1 MQQRAPPA
9 RVDDT
14 HLATGK
20 VAVKVPLRERL
31 AKGVA
36 HEEATPMRLAVHFG
50 RMVEHR
56 LVTVPRGGKDEL
68 AHREIAVVALVEHAI
83 RPSLKCEG

>member
-9 RVDDT
+9 RVDDA
-14 HLATGK
+14 HLASGK

-36 HEEATPMRLAVHFG
+36 HEEAAPMRLIVHFG
-50 RMVEHR
+50 SMIEYR
-56 LVTVPRGGKDEL
+56 LVAVPRGGKYEL
-68 AHREIAVVALVEHAI
+68 AHREIAVVTLVEHAI
-83 RPSLKCEG
+83 RPTFKYEG